1 MVFENFLLYSELFTT
16 PIRITEEG
24 FHKGAQELLFNLK
37 KTQCFDRSR
46 KNHIKPFRVW
56 TQLL

>member
-24 FHKGAQELLFNLK
+24 FHKGAQELHLNLK
-37 KTQCFDRSR
+37 KLNVLIDPG
-46 KNHIKPFRVW
+46 KII
-56 TQLL
+56 

>member
-24 FHKGAQELLFNLK
+24 FHKGAQELIFNSK
-37 KTQCFDRSR
+37 KINVLINPAKT
-46 KNHIKPFRVW
+46 I
-56 TQLL
+56 